1 MSKKLKVGKDSVVMG
16 NVNGEVGDGSVV
28 IGPTDNQGNTILN
41 QSMAVGRGAKAGPG
55 SIAIGANA
63 GAGSELFHLIDTL
76 KTIPEIQNDT
86 TLLSTIDVF
95 RAELSKPSPESSTVQ
110 SLWPIIKASAT
121 VGGAISLVTQIG
133 SLLGL

>member
-55 SIAIGANA
+55 SIALGANK
-63 GAGSELFHLIDTL
+63 EITL
-76 KTIPEIQNDT
+76 WI
-86 TLLSTIDVF
+86 
-95 RAELSKPSPESSTVQ
+95 
-110 SLWPIIKASAT
+110 
-121 VGGAISLVTQIG
+121 
-133 SLLGL
+133 